1 MTLDGRPVHA
11 NPALAQLNG
20 YDTEEEFLAVVG
32 DVGDGWYVEPGR
44 RTSFL
49 HELNKDGS
57 VTNFESEIRRHKTG
71 EHLWVSENAW
81 LVRAGDGEVAYYEGT
96 VQDISERKLAESALI
111 ESEGRFKDFADT
123 AADWFWEMG
132 SDLRFT
138 YLSKRVEIVVGV
150 PVEFHIGKTR
160 EELAGE
166 SAADENWLHHLDDL
180 REHKPF
186 RNFTY
191 LRKGHD
197 DRLQYIS
204 TSGKPVFDDDGLFMG
219 YRGSA
224 RDVTA
229 SAEWERGR
237 SEFISTVSHELR
249 TPLTSIFGALGLVS
263 GGAAGPVPQR
273 LRPMLDMAYNNSNR
287 LVRLINDVLDIEKFE
302 AGKMEFDMRPIEA
315 IALVEEGLEA
325 NKGFADEQGVDFILK
340 EALPGTRVLGDYDRL
355 MQVMANLL
363 SNAVKYSPQGDT
375 VEIAVTC
382 CERFLRVEIHDNGP
396 GIPAQYRESVFE
408 KFSQVDATDSRNAS
422 GTGLGLS
429 ICKAIVAKHGGDIG
443 VDEGTRNGTTLYFT
457 LPELSLTKD
466 AWEADSQ

>member
-150 PVEFHIGKTR
+150 PVEFHIGKC
-160 EELAGE
+160 LIQKFVWHN
-166 SAADENWLHHLDDL
+166 SVLPIAA
-180 REHKPF
+180 
-186 RNFTY
+186 
-191 LRKGHD
+191 
-197 DRLQYIS
+197 
-204 TSGKPVFDDDGLFMG
+204 
-219 YRGSA
+219 
-224 RDVTA
+224 
-229 SAEWERGR
+229 
-237 SEFISTVSHELR
+237 
-249 TPLTSIFGALGLVS
+249 
-263 GGAAGPVPQR
+263 
-273 LRPMLDMAYNNSNR
+273 
-287 LVRLINDVLDIEKFE
+287 
-302 AGKMEFDMRPIEA
+302 
-315 IALVEEGLEA
+315 
-325 NKGFADEQGVDFILK
+325 
-340 EALPGTRVLGDYDRL
+340 
-355 MQVMANLL
+355 
-363 SNAVKYSPQGDT
+363 
-375 VEIAVTC
+375 
-382 CERFLRVEIHDNGP
+382 
-396 GIPAQYRESVFE
+396 
-408 KFSQVDATDSRNAS
+408 
-422 GTGLGLS
+422 
-429 ICKAIVAKHGGDIG
+429 
-443 VDEGTRNGTTLYFT
+443 
-457 LPELSLTKD
+457 
-466 AWEADSQ
+466 

>member
-1 MTLDGRPVHA
+1 MLSRGGEQVFYTSSIRMEVSRISNQRFG
-11 NPALAQLNG
+11 
-20 YDTEEEFLAVVG
+20 DT
-32 DVGDGWYVEPGR
+32 
-44 RTSFL
+44 
-49 HELNKDGS
+49 
-57 VTNFESEIRRHKTG
+57 KTG

-263 GGAAGPVPQR
+263 GGA
-273 LRPMLDMAYNNSNR
+273 
-287 LVRLINDVLDIEKFE
+287 
-302 AGKMEFDMRPIEA
+302 
-315 IALVEEGLEA
+315 
-325 NKGFADEQGVDFILK
+325 
-340 EALPGTRVLGDYDRL
+340 PGNC
-355 MQVMANLL
+355 AA
-363 SNAVKYSPQGDT
+363 AVK
-375 VEIAVTC
+375 A
-382 CERFLRVEIHDNGP
+382 
-396 GIPAQYRESVFE
+396 
-408 KFSQVDATDSRNAS
+408 DAR
-422 GTGLGLS
+422 
-429 ICKAIVAKHGGDIG
+429 HG
-443 VDEGTRNGTTLYFT
+443 V
-457 LPELSLTKD
+457 
-466 AWEADSQ
+466 QQ